1 MPRSA
6 RAVTALLAA
15 GGVLWV
21 TAWFDHIWLTDMQRQ
36 AGASFDPT
44 GLMWALGVGSLAVA
58 GAVLLVAI
66 LAWRSP
72 SVAVS
77 TVYAVVGAFFTF
89 LPTLLWQ
96 FSASVNG
103 APPVLPQPVADV
115 VTEVYQAST
124 GPLNAVE
131 TVGAGMLIVGVAGF
145 ARAMRGRQLDRA
157 FASVVRPETSP
168 QPGSTI
174 EA

>member
-1 MPRSA
+1 MPRSG
-6 RAVTALLAA
+6 RAAAAVLGA

-21 TAWFDHIWLTDMQRQ
+21 SAWLDHVWLAGLQRQ

-44 GLMWALGVGSLAVA
+44 GVIWALGVGALVVA
-58 GAVLLVAI
+58 GAVLLLAI
-66 LAWRSP
+66 LAWRSR

-77 TVYAVVGAFFTF
+77 MVYAVVGAFFTF

-115 VTEVYQAST
+115 VNEVYQASV
-124 GPLNAVE
+124 GPLDAVE
-131 TVGAGMLIVGVAGF
+131 TVGAGMLIVGVAGL
-145 ARAMRGRQLDRA
+145 ARSLRGRRLDRA
-157 FASVVRPETSP
+157 PASVGRPEAAP
-168 QPGSTI
+168 PPGSTI